1 MIRANIVG
9 GNKEN
14 YTHSDLEQRM
24 RRIFISITNLHML
37 HFCRNHQYIFSN
49 IKRRIEQKL
58 LN

>member
-24 RRIFISITNLHML
+24 RRIFISITSLH
-37 HFCRNHQYIFSN
+37 I
-49 IKRRIEQKL
+49 
-58 LN
+58 